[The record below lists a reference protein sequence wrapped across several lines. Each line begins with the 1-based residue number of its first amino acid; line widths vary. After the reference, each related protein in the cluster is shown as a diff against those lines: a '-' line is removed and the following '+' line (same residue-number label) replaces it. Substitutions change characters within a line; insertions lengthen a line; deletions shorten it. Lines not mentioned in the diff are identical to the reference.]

1 MHILAFIL
9 MFIVG
14 SIGAAMNGDYS
25 GTVFIG
31 KVLMGIGIFFF
42 LACILT
48 GFSTDGSGTVFLIS
62 ILMTIFG
69 AFLAAKE

>member
-42 LACILT
+42 LACIVT
-48 GFSTDGSGTVFLIS
+48 GFSTDGSGTVLLIS